1 MVPENYQS
9 IQINMEQ
16 FKNAITSFNTQL
28 SAGVLEYFRLDK
40 LKNTNPDAIVIV
52 GMGGSGQIGNLIA
65 GLATELKIP
74 VPILIYK
81 DYGLPRISYKN
92 PFYLFISFS
101 GNTAE
106 TISGFKKMTGL
117 KAVVCSGGKL
127 KKLADS
133 SDAPAAIIPKSGL
146 VSRQAA
152 GYLFYG
158 ALQLIKTIF
167 PNIKLT
173 GHTGI
178 NPQTL
183 EKKGLEIARGIKN
196 KTILIY
202 GSRKNNHLAY
212 IWKTNLNETAKI
224 PAFSNSFPE
233 IAHNEITIFENNP
246 KNTAVVLLCDE
257 KDNPRIKN
265 IMDIFL
271 KLLKN
276 KIPCI
281 KINLEGKNELE
292 KTWNNIILS
301 GWTSYFLAQSQKIN
315 PRETKFI
322 DKIKKLTK

>member
-1 MVPENYQS
+1 
-9 IQINMEQ
+9 MEQ

-28 SAGVLEYFRLDK
+28 SAGALEYLRLDK
-40 LKNTNPDAIVIV
+40 LKNINPDAIVII
-52 GMGGSGQIGNLIA
+52 GMGGSGQIGNLIT
-65 GLATELKIP
+65 GLAAELKIP
-74 VPILIYK
+74 VPILIHK
-81 DYGLPRISYKN
+81 DYGLPGVSYKN

-106 TISGFKKMTGL
+106 TISGFKKITGL
-117 KAVVCSGGKL
+117 KAAVCSGGKL
-127 KKLADS
+127 KELAGS
-133 SDAPAAIIPKSGL
+133 SGSPAAIIPKSDM

-173 GHTGI
+173 GYTGI

-183 EKKGLEIARGIKN
+183 EKKGSEIARNIKN
-196 KTILIY
+196 KTVLVY
-202 GSRKNNHLAY
+202 GSRRNNHLAY

-233 IAHNEITIFENNP
+233 ITHNEITIFENNP
-246 KNTAVVLLCDE
+246 DNIAVILLYDE
-257 KDNPRIKN
+257 KDGPRIKN
-265 IMDIFL
+265 TMNIFL

-276 KIPCI
+276 KIPYI
-281 KINLEGKNELE
+281 KISLEGKNRLE
-292 KTWNNIILS
+292 KTWNNVILS
-301 GWTSYFLAQSQKIN
+301 GWTSYFLAQSEKIN